1 MCACVRACVRVYT
14 YIRTYIHGYIG
25 GQYLGNGDD
34 GGGGGGGDGGGGDGG
49 GGGGGVRVRRWRRV
63 TSVPLLSDRAIEK
76 FPRFFAR
83 GKPSGAG

>member
-34 GGGGGGGDGGGGDGG
+34 GGGGGGGDGGGG